1 MYLTPEKEL
10 YTIIQQYYSGKFQ
23 DIASLDL
30 DVEFDF
36 SNILYDIEAHFYKI
50 RSLIELDDHTNASK
64 LLAQLEDKII
74 SNTPTNI
81 DSKTSDLL
89 VLDIKVLNSFIEFK
103 SNGKVD
109 AELLDS
115 VDTEIPS
122 LALVYKSII
131 QPDAN
136 ISIASPD
143 LDLEAFVFT
152 LFSKDADNID
162 PKTISQF
169 KKHYS
174 DSLILD
180 FAVSW
185 LGLVNTTLDS
195 NTNDAD
201 SPINLKNSY
210 YFFDE
215 LTSSSN
221 TDSAKNLINLLACQL
236 KLGNIPES
244 IECIEKLDTLNVNPK
259 WTYSLLINKIALN
272 SLTSNSLERNRLI
285 EELKNKFPNSPYVH
299 DLNEKSELF
308 DSIVE
313 SYN

>member
-1 MYLTPEKEL
+1 MGIHDSLTL
-10 YTIIQQYYSGKFQ
+10 GKQ
-23 DIASLDL
+23 LKISVSLIGHNR
-30 DVEFDF
+30 EF
-36 SNILYDIEAHFYKI
+36 SNAHTSGSKWYQCNSVWFIDAIGSFGGNGCTILF
-50 RSLIELDDHTNASK
+50 K
-64 LLAQLEDKII
+64 L
-74 SNTPTNI
+74 
-81 DSKTSDLL
+81 
-89 VLDIKVLNSFIEFK
+89 
-103 SNGKVD
+103 VD